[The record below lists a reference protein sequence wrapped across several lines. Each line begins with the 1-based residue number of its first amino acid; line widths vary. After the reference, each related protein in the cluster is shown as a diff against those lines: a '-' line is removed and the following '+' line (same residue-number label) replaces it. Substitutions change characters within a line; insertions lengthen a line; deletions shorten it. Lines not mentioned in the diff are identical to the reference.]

1 VTLNKVRIWKA
12 SSNNVEEILALDKK
26 WKNFTQVQYDGLLLE
41 DEKVDDMKIAT
52 DDILV
57 VELPKGTDE
66 WILQSEQDKTK
77 DSSDVL
83 ESIYSNQV
91 KSVEELSK
99 MDI

>member
-1 VTLNKVRIWKA
+1 M
-12 SSNNVEEILALDKK
+12 EEILALDKK

>member
-1 VTLNKVRIWKA
+1 
-12 SSNNVEEILALDKK
+12 VEEILALDKK

>member
-1 VTLNKVRIWKA
+1 
-12 SSNNVEEILALDKK
+12 VEEILALDKK

-83 ESIYSNQV
+83 QSIYSNQV